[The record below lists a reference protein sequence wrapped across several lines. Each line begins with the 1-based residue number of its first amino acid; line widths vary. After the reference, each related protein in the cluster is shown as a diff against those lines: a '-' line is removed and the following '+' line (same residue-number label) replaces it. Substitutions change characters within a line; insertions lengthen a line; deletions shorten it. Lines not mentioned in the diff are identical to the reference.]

1 MTQKSARFHVGTRLG
16 RPEACPTALKGEAAL
31 CHNQAVLSC
40 AEITLDGNLHELGRL
55 AEEIAWFCEEN
66 ALATE
71 VEFDLNLVMEELFTN
86 AVRHGACEGMK
97 EAARVKLEL
106 REDGVDAEF
115 SDRGRE
121 FDPSTAAPPDLEAPL
136 DERAG
141 GGMGLHLVR
150 RTVSDLSYQRSEGW
164 NHVRMRRPL

>member
-1 MTQKSARFHVGTRLG
+1 V
-16 RPEACPTALKGEAAL
+16 
-31 CHNQAVLSC
+31 
-40 AEITLDGNLHELGRL
+40 EIILDGNLHELGRL

-66 ALATE
+66 ALATD

-86 AVRHGACEGMK
+86 AVRHGGCEGMK

-106 REDGVDAEF
+106 REDGVEAEF

-121 FDPSTAAPPDLEAPL
+121 FDPATAPSPNLDAPL

-150 RTVSDLSYQRSEGW
+150 RTVGELAYQRSGGW
-164 NHVRMRRPL
+164 NHVRMRRSL